1 MSRLVLLL
9 VVFVAR
15 VLVPWCESHAAEP
28 KLSMRGMLGVCLSI
42 AFWKGD
48 SNNPVVQ
55 GSRAPDVARFCD
67 E

>member
-1 MSRLVLLL
+1 MPASYSMT
-9 VVFVAR
+9 
-15 VLVPWCESHAAEP
+15 WEP
-28 KLSMRGMLGVCLSI
+28 KPRRWRIMHKGKLYTVSCRKLGVCLSI
-42 AFWKGD
+42 AFWKRD